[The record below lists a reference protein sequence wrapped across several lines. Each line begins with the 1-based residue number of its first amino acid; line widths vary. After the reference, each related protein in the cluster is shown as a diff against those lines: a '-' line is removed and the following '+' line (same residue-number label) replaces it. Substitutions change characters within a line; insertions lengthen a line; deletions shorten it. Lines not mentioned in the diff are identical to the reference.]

1 MLQIYRDGAQ
11 GKIIRS
17 IGLPAFIHNNNY
29 YQTIIGVF
37 EDGTIDC
44 WGLVDFAEFINKVTQ
59 GWVVTQVPKG
69 ARISCHHLYYG
80 NSNLECSVE
89 IDEFVKEVEDTINLL
104 QGKQTTKQT
113 FFQAFAR
120 FLTAPNKKNKNIL
133 REAYNAIPK
142 HCRRYVLGDMDS
154 KDYPIKLC
162 IEDEEISPEII
173 EEFKQRDIYDSEM

>member
-1 MLQIYRDGAQ
+1 
-11 GKIIRS
+11 
-17 IGLPAFIHNNNY
+17 
-29 YQTIIGVF
+29 
-37 EDGTIDC
+37 
-44 WGLVDFAEFINKVTQ
+44 
-59 GWVVTQVPKG
+59 
-69 ARISCHHLYYG
+69 
-80 NSNLECSVE
+80 
-89 IDEFVKEVEDTINLL
+89 VKEVEDTINLL

-113 FFQAFAR
+113 CFQAFAR